1 MKNIIAISEEALDL
15 LKNVEKNTDMPINQE
30 IQESA
35 NQLKTTLNKAKDF
48 QGNIDRILARIAKP

>member
-1 MKNIIAISEEALDL
+1 MKNIIAISEEVLDL